1 LPATKLLA
9 PVIDRLPKGA
19 NFFLFLTDLSDTAE
33 LMLCA
38 EHGFLGERGPLG
50 FLDGLERL
58 VVKAALDER
67 ATTGTLLHDAG

>member
-50 FLDGLERL
+50 FLGGLERL